1 MENLETICLELH
13 TLGLRLTP
21 QRLAIV
27 QKIFESK
34 EHLTAQQIYETLKP
48 QFPSL
53 SLATVYNTLD
63 MLMKMGK
70 VNVLGDIGDD
80 NLHFDA
86 NTEPHVNLGCV
97 KCKKIVDV
105 SSDLAGQISDEIA
118 RTSGYKL
125 LGARILYYGIC
136 KSCQLEQ
143 GLSIT

>member
-80 NLHFDA
+80 NLHYDA

-105 SSDLAGQISDEIA
+105 PSDLAGQISENIS

-136 KSCQLEQ
+136 KSCQVEQ
-143 GLSIT
+143 GLLIT

>member
-80 NLHFDA
+80 NLHYDA

-105 SSDLAGQISDEIA
+105 PSDLAGQISENIA

-143 GLSIT
+143 GLLIT

>member
-1 MENLETICLELH
+1 MDNLETICLELH

-80 NLHFDA
+80 NLHYDA

-97 KCKKIVDV
+97 MCKKIVDV
-105 SSDLAGQISDEIA
+105 PSDLAGQISENIS

-136 KSCQLEQ
+136 KSCQVEQ
-143 GLSIT
+143 GLLIT